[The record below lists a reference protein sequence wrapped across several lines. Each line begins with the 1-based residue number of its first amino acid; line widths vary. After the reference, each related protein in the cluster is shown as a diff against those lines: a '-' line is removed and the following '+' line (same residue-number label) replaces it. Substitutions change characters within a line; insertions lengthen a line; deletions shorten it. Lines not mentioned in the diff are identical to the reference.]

1 MQIRGDLL
9 KHIYE
14 DNRRELINK
23 SKKGANYAPNNQYLG
38 KNRYERRLKSKFSK
52 SVKSYN

>member
-1 MQIRGDLL
+1 M